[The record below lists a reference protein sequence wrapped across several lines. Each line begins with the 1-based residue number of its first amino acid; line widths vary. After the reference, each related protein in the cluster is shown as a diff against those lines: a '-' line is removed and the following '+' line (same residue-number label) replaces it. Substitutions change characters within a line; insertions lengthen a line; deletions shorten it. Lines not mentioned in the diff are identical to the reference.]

1 MKILLWF
8 TILIVVLI
16 GCLTS
21 IYIAFGGLSVSVK
34 TLNLRG
40 NCMHNIFT
48 IIYVSC
54 TFRMSEPLPPLP
66 EKLGATTAGYN
77 SIVAMTISLLAS
89 VAFSEVII

>member
-1 MKILLWF
+1 MF
-8 TILIVVLI
+8 
-16 GCLTS
+16 
-21 IYIAFGGLSVSVK
+21 
-34 TLNLRG
+34 
-40 NCMHNIFT
+40 IFT